1 MPTWEKTDQFKRDEK
16 TLTDAERKKLK
27 AAVAKF
33 RDDLVAGREFRRGLR
48 VMSMQDADGIFE
60 MTWDIKNG
68 RATFEYGTPLTEG
81 VKHVIWR
88 RVGGHEIFGNP

>member
-16 TLTDAERKKLK
+16 TLTEDERKKLK

-33 RDDLVAGREFRRGLR
+33 RDDLATGRGFRPGLR
-48 VMSMQDADGIFE
+48 VKPMQDAEGIFE
-60 MTWDIKNG
+60 MTWEIKDG

-81 VKHVIWR
+81 VTHIIWR
-88 RVGGHEIFGNP
+88 RVGGHGIFGNP